1 MKTKNKNPATAV
13 SDWAT
18 GVYVRA
24 KTAWATLREDDRG
37 LTTLEIAVIATALL
51 AVALVVAKLI
61 TDAVTN
67 HSSTIK

>member
-1 MKTKNKNPATAV
+1 MKTTMKNPVTAV
-13 SDWAT
+13 SGWAT

-24 KTAWATLREDDRG
+24 RSAWSALREDDRG

-51 AVALVVAKLI
+51 AAAILVATLI
-61 TDAVTN
+61 TNAVNN